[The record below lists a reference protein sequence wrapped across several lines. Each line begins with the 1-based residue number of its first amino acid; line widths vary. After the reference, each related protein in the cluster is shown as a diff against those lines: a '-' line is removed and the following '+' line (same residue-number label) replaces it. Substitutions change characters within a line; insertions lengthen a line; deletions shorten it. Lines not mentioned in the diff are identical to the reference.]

1 MAPKTPKPGSI
12 RVSREIGVA
21 DGVLVFVAAVAFA
34 VVVGVSV
41 MVVGSTDVN
50 MRVFWPATDVIV
62 VVKLLVVTDRDE
74 LADWVALAEGVL
86 CACTNMVS
94 GAHERKTQSV
104 ASTGCRLAGSLIF
117 ALGRE
122 EEE

>member
-1 MAPKTPKPGSI
+1 M
-12 RVSREIGVA
+12 
-21 DGVLVFVAAVAFA
+21 
-34 VVVGVSV
+34 
-41 MVVGSTDVN
+41 
-50 MRVFWPATDVIV
+50 
-62 VVKLLVVTDRDE
+62 KLLVVTDRDE
-74 LADWVALAEGVL
+74 LADWVLVALAEGVL

-122 EEE
+122 GGGGVSRRRWEEGR